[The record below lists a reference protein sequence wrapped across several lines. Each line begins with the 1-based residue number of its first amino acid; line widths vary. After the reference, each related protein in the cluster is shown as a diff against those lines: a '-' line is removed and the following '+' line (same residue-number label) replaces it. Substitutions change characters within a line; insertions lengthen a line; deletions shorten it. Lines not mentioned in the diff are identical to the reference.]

1 MKTIILLR
9 HAKSSWGEASVEDF
23 DRSLNPRGERAAS
36 LVGQFLR
43 HEGLHPDIVLCSA
56 ARRTRETL
64 VRVQGAFGEDVP
76 ALIERDLYL
85 ASTTTL
91 LDRLRRLSD
100 DADRVLVIGHNPGLE
115 DLAATLIEPQGTP
128 LEEKLAMKYPTAG
141 LAVLSADI
149 GRWHD
154 LKKRSCKLDLF
165 VIPKDLV

>member
-9 HAKSSWGEASVEDF
+9 HAKSSWGDASVEDF
-23 DRSLNPRGERAAS
+23 DRSLNQRGERAAS

-43 HEGLHPDIVLCSA
+43 HEGLHPDVILCSA

-64 VRVQGAFGEDVP
+64 VRIEGAMGGDVP
-76 ALIERDLYL
+76 ALIEKDLYL
-85 ASTTTL
+85 ASATSL
-91 LDRLRRLSD
+91 LERLRRLSD
-100 DADRVLVIGHNPGLE
+100 EAACVLVIGHNPGLE
-115 DLAATLIEPQGTP
+115 DLAATLIEPLGSP

-141 LAVLSADI
+141 LAVISVDI

-154 LKKRSCKLDLF
+154 LKKRGGKLDLF